1 MNILLVSTSDLEGGA
16 ARATHRLLQG
26 LRQNQVPAQMLVQ
39 EKCGSDAAVVGVRAT
54 SGIHKASVGLRLTL
68 DQLPL
73 KRYPQRE
80 PGAFSPQW
88 LPDRTIAQIKQ
99 LNPDVVNLHWVN
111 NGYLQIESL
120 AALAKPIVWTLHDMW
135 AFTGGCHYN
144 QECDRYT
151 QSCGAC
157 PQLSS
162 NRQTDLSRQI
172 WERKHKAWQKLNLTI
187 VTPSQWLADCA
198 RKSSLLNHC
207 RIECIPNGIDT
218 NVYRPIN
225 RYVARDILQL
235 PQDKFLILSGS
246 LGGTSDTRKGFH
258 LLKPALQALG
268 RSGWHDRLELVV
280 FGSNKPDN
288 PPDLGLKTHYLGN
301 FSDDCSLALLYSAA
315 DVFIA
320 PSVQDNLPNTVM
332 EAIAC
337 GTPCVAFKI
346 GGIPDMIDHQYNG
359 YLAEDFNAKDLAH
372 GIIWILSDEERY
384 YKLSENSR
392 NKALKYFSL
401 RTLSE
406 NYHNIFN
413 EVFEQQYLS

>member
-16 ARATHRLLQG
+16 ARATYRLLQG

-218 NVYRPIN
+218 NIYRPID
-225 RYVARDILQL
+225 RHVARDILKL
-235 PQDKFLILSGS
+235 PQDKYLLLSGS
-246 LGGTSDTRKGFH
+246 LGGLMDERKGFH
-258 LLKPALQALG
+258 FLQPALQEISQSEWG
-268 RSGWHDRLELVV
+268 DQLELVV
-280 FGSNKPDN
+280 FGQSQPSH
-288 PPDLGLKTHYLGN
+288 PPNLGLKTHYLG
-301 FSDDCSLALLYSAA
+301 SLGDDYSLALLYSAV
-315 DVFIA
+315 DIFVA

-332 EAIAC
+332 ESIAC
-337 GTPCVAFKI
+337 GTPCIAFHI
-346 GGIPDMIDHQYNG
+346 GGFPDMIEHQHNG
-359 YLAEDFNAKDLAH
+359 YLAQAFNIKDLID
-372 GIIWILSDEERY
+372 GIIWILSDQERY
-384 YKLSENSR
+384 QSLAKNAR
-392 NKALKYFSL
+392 VKAVKEFSL
-401 RTLSE
+401 SVLASHYHHLFGEILTGV
-406 NYHNIFN
+406 NYP
-413 EVFEQQYLS
+413 